1 MFKQPDKEED
11 LNKLKELVRQF
22 VTDIGIYKEEL
33 PSDEVVRNYGNY
45 KIVLQYSGT
54 CTPKRF
60 TQLDITERVPGYV
73 GPGRMVSC
81 TRQIANFRVVEE
93 TNQVDFLTYYTAL
106 ELIEILKG
114 YLGMYEK
121 LLVPIKEM
129 VNTLSKAQAIPDDM
143 TDWISILE
151 LGRWRL
157 DVDRLQKR
165 GYHISIIDTHMQEL
179 VLKIRISEQWELIGK
194 PDAHYHAEQ
203 PGFFKEITHHLQTK
217 NYIVAQQNLGLR
229 G

>member
-1 MFKQPDKEED
+1 
-11 LNKLKELVRQF
+11 
-22 VTDIGIYKEEL
+22 
-33 PSDEVVRNYGNY
+33 
-45 KIVLQYSGT
+45 
-54 CTPKRF
+54 
-60 TQLDITERVPGYV
+60 
-73 GPGRMVSC
+73 MVSC
-81 TRQIANFRVVEE
+81 TRQIANFRVVEDSNE
-93 TNQVDFLTYYTAL
+93 VDFLTYYTAL

-129 VNTLSKAQAIPDDM
+129 VGALSEAQAIPDDM

-165 GYHISIIDTHMQEL
+165 GYHISIIDVHAQEL

-194 PDAHYHAEQ
+194 PSAHQHAEQ
-203 PGFFKEITHHLQTK
+203 PGFFKEITQHLQSK